1 MTLPTKHLAIVLMLL
16 FISTACAKEMLT
28 PSKNIITRTEILGD
42 FDSVSLDGTMNVVCT
57 AGKEPKIEIKGP
69 DNIVPLVV
77 CSIKGGKLALAY
89 EDGVKFKKN
98 PGVTVYVTAPAL
110 NGYTITGVG
119 DISASGLA
127 ADDLNIT
134 ITGVGNVKA
143 DGIKADNADLS
154 VTGVGNISID
164 GSAKSAKMSVSG
176 VGDIN
181 AYEFSAA
188 NVTASVSGVG
198 NINCRAEE
206 TLKGS
211 APGVGGIN
219 YKGSPR
225 VSGNKNKVHNAN

>member
-1 MTLPTKHLAIVLMLL
+1 MVIAFLL
-16 FISTACAKEMLT
+16 LCVSAAFAKEMLT
-28 PSKNIITRTEILGD
+28 PSKNIITRTEKPGN
-42 FDSVSLDGTMNVVCT
+42 FNSVSLDGVMDVVCK
-57 AGKEPKIEIKGP
+57 AGKELKIEIKGP
-69 DNIVPLVV
+69 DNVVPHVEYG
-77 CSIKGGKLALAY
+77 IKGGKMSLKY
-89 EDGVKFKKN
+89 KNGVKFKKN

-127 ADDLNIT
+127 TDDLNIT

-206 TLKGS
+206 TLKAS

-225 VSGNKNKVHNAN
+225 VSGNKNKVHHAN